1 MTVFVLRLER
11 TGNGKDAE
19 SYGLKSSDGFGLLSS
34 SGSFAELRMTA
45 GTGNGK
51 DNSRVTAGAD
61 NGKGNSRVTAGA
73 DNGKG
78 NSRSLTDD
86 KQRNGQ
92 RQGQK

>member
-1 MTVFVLRLER
+1 
-11 TGNGKDAE
+11 
-19 SYGLKSSDGFGLLSS
+19 
-34 SGSFAELRMTA
+34 MTA

-51 DNSRVTAGAD
+51 D
-61 NGKGNSRVTAGA
+61 NSRVTAGA